1 MSAPQRYS
9 RLPDPSRSRISY
21 RRVSHCRPPLPA
33 HRDAGLANGSDTPY
47 IYDVLDGHP
56 ILSDPTAA
64 IARCG
69 TKGRRW
75 TIMGWVSKSARWQET
90 KLRIL
95 GLALVGSLALI
106 VPIVAHSAS
115 PGWNTGQAMTGPAP
129 GVVQVGDG
137 GHGSN
142 WHPTPGA
149 GTSGWRAPDS
159 GPSRFNSGPYGERG
173 VPNYY
178 IFVPGS
184 AIFDDPFPDWRGP
197 TGGWGNP

>member
-33 HRDAGLANGSDTPY
+33 HRDAGLANGSDTSY

-56 ILSDPTAA
+56 ILSDLTAA
-64 IARCG
+64 IAPCG

-106 VPIVAHSAS
+106 VPIAAHSAS
-115 PGWNTGQAMTGPAP
+115 PGSNTGQAMTGPTHS
-129 GVVQVGDG
+129 GLMQVGDG
-137 GHGSN
+137 HASN
-142 WHPTPGA
+142 WSPAP
-149 GTSGWRAPDS
+149 SG
-159 GPSRFNSGPYGERG
+159 
-173 VPNYY
+173 
-178 IFVPGS
+178 GS
-184 AIFDDPFPDWRGP
+184 
-197 TGGWGNP
+197 GGWYPPHWGP